1 MALTAPAYYTMTDH
15 NPLNRNS
22 YPVRNGQTI
31 YKGALVGISTVGV
44 TDGRLVNWDADSGAL
59 DFLGIADPVANTAVG
74 NSGGTVECP
83 VVQGPVT
90 LDNVAVTGA
99 NSADDVGDAVY
110 ASDENTF
117 TLTPTSNVGAV
128 GWLSRY
134 VSSGRGNVT
143 LFSPNEYRGVDDKG
157 QV

>member
-1 MALTAPAYYTMTDH
+1 MALSAPAYYSMRDH

-44 TDGRLVNWDADSGAL
+44 TDGRLVEWSSGSGAL
-59 DFLGIADPVANTAVG
+59 DFIGIADPASDTAVG
-74 NSGGTVECP
+74 NSAGTVECP
-83 VVQGPVT
+83 VIQGPVT
-90 LDNVAVTGA
+90 LDDVAVTGL
-99 NSADDVGDAVY
+99 NSADDVSDAVY
-110 ASDENTF
+110 ASDDNTF
-117 TLTPTSNVGAV
+117 TLTPTSNVGSI
-128 GWLSRY
+128 GWVSRY
-134 VSSGRGNVT
+134 NSSGRGSVT